1 MDLKLYKH
9 DIHTTTRIFVLYMI
23 SKAKRFEREQQ
34 AIVNKIVNILD
45 LRNNPIYILHDMD
58 QNISMQDQ
66 IIELSSEIQTV
77 YNCNNLKAITD
88 PTRIKRPWLS
98 IIKTLLKPHYQI
110 IVDDYNKKVKD
121 GYIHTKKYTF
131 IHMVV

>member
-1 MDLKLYKH
+1 
-9 DIHTTTRIFVLYMI
+9 MI
-23 SKAKRFEREQQ
+23 SKAKRFEREQT
-34 AIVNKIVNILD
+34 AIVNKIVDILD
-45 LRNNPIYILHDMD
+45 LQNSPIHILHDMD
-58 QNISMQDQ
+58 QNIDMQDQ
-66 IIELSSEIQTV
+66 IIELSSEIQMV

-110 IVDDYNKKVKD
+110 IVDDYNKKENNK
-121 GYIHTKKYTF
+121 YIHTKKYTF